1 MLRTERKAGK
11 PSLESSSAP
20 IAGRSGIVRG
30 LYSVLSPARG
40 LVTDG
45 VGRLRE
51 ARPNPASRPG
61 SLRERRVSGM
71 PSALVIATLVA
82 ITLAGCGSDPSRP
95 ATTKAGGYY
104 LDDGPGPNPPSNLD
118 SIAEP
123 APKIEPI
130 NKYTS
135 RPYSVLGHAY
145 TPYTRLTP
153 YKARGVA
160 SWYGKRYHG
169 QKTSSGEV
177 YDMYSMTAAHTLLPL
192 PSYARVTNVATG
204 KSVVVRVNDR
214 GPFHEDRLIDLSYLA
229 AQRLGLLGRGSGLVE
244 VEAIIP
250 GNEGPPPAAANAAP
264 EPSPVPAAVAVAA
277 PPAAAVSAEAGG
289 IYVQLGAFSAPGNA
303 DAFLRKMR
311 IDLGWLADSMN
322 VYRKGGLYKVHAGPY
337 SSREEADGAA
347 ERVQKEL
354 GFKVLVLERP

>member
-1 MLRTERKAGK
+1 M
-11 PSLESSSAP
+11 
-20 IAGRSGIVRG
+20 V
-30 LYSVLSPARG
+30 
-40 LVTDG
+40 
-45 VGRLRE
+45 
-51 ARPNPASRPG
+51 
-61 SLRERRVSGM
+61 
-71 PSALVIATLVA
+71 TLVA
-82 ITLAGCGSDPSRP
+82 ITLAGCDTTPSRP
-95 ATTKAGGYY
+95 SSNTKPGGYY
-104 LDDGPGPNPPSNLD
+104 LDDGPGPNPPANLD
-118 SIAEP
+118 SVSEP
-123 APKIEPI
+123 TPRFEPI

-135 RPYSVLGHAY
+135 RPYAVLGHTY

-177 YDMYSMTAAHTLLPL
+177 YDMYAMTAAHTTLPL

-204 KSVVVRVNDR
+204 KSVIVRVNDR

-229 AQRLGLLGRGSGLVE
+229 AQRLGLLGRGSGIVE

-250 GNEGPPPAAANAAP
+250 GNEAPPPEIRAAPPETVPAPVAAAA
-264 EPSPVPAAVAVAA
+264 PAAVAI
-277 PPAAAVSAEAGG
+277 PTTTAVSAEPGG

-322 VYRKGGLYKVHAGPY
+322 VYRKGALYRVHAGPY
-337 SSREEADGAA
+337 SSREEADRAA

-354 GFKVLVLERP
+354 GFKVLVLDR